1 MVPRDGWDHRRP
13 ASRLDPLPGA
23 RSAVPSLV
31 RREGTERTAT
41 ELPVGMPFR
50 GDLDVCGYSSG
61 AERESRCG
69 NMWRVLWKHESG
81 KYRGTEDTEI
91 QRLLFFVFS
100 VSPCFTRGREFFP
113 RGAAITC
120 GIVYT
125 TGLSGFV
132 PASPAVSSAPWCAR
146 CRSRARDNPAIRLL
160 SRCFRCP
167 ERSLRDMPA
176 PAAPAVSRPVRCTP
190 RRTDLPRRDC

>member
-1 MVPRDGWDHRRP
+1 VVPRDGWDHRRP

-23 RSAVPSLV
+23 RSAVPCLV

-81 KYRGTEDTEI
+81 KHRGTEDTEI

-100 VSPCFTRGREFFP
+100 VFHPWTR
-113 RGAAITC
+113 I
-120 GIVYT
+120 
-125 TGLSGFV
+125 LSARCCNYVWHRLHYGSERV
-132 PASPAVSSAPWCAR
+132 CAR
-146 CRSRARDNPAIRLL
+146 FAGSQQCSFVCPLQVAGARQPRH
-160 SRCFRCP
+160 
-167 ERSLRDMPA
+167 
-176 PAAPAVSRPVRCTP
+176 PAA
-190 RRTDLPRRDC
+190 LPLLPLP